1 MERVKQRLKSEGL
14 SLESPDK
21 VGDLAIAWVVHNGR
35 LEVDLHRDL
44 KAGGDHKKL
53 MMNFDAIFFQ
63 FQTPLKPSWS

>member
-35 LEVDLHRDL
+35 LKVDLDRDL
-44 KAGGDHKKL
+44 KAGGGHKKI
-53 MMNFDAIFFQ
+53 NVEF
-63 FQTPLKPSWS
+63 